1 MEMQTP
7 ATMNRSPQFT
17 PPSRF
22 LHMYKESSTDRRM
35 TILDSDKTTPVYI
48 LKYFGS
54 KPQLGLCRPPTP
66 SSALEIQIGS
76 ASFHTWHNTVDLE
89 LGTHAISLEKG
100 HFARSTK
107 FQSSV
112 GPLTW
117 KYDSA
122 LGDGMRLIDAAGD
135 SLARF
140 ESKTWALHKVGKLE
154 VNGKV
159 QWGPGL
165 LDEIVLSAMAMV
177 VAKKRKGE
185 AAGAVGDVG
194 SAAGS
199 VASAVSG

>member
-1 MEMQTP
+1 
-7 ATMNRSPQFT
+7 MNRSPQFT

-35 TILDSDKTTPVYI
+35 AILDSDKTTPVYI

-76 ASFHTWHNTVDLE
+76 VSFHTGHDTVDLE

-100 HFARSTK
+100 HLARSTK

-122 LGDGMRLIDAAGD
+122 LGDDMRLTNATGD

-140 ESKTWALHKVGKLE
+140 ESKKWALHKVGKLE
-154 VNGKV
+154 VDGKAEL
-159 QWGPGL
+159 GPGL
-165 LDEIVLSAMAMV
+165 LDEIVLSAMATV
-177 VAKKRKGE
+177 VAKKRKRGT
-185 AAGAVGDVG
+185 AGGVPDVG
-194 SAAGS
+194 SLAES
-199 VASAVSG
+199 IASGVRG